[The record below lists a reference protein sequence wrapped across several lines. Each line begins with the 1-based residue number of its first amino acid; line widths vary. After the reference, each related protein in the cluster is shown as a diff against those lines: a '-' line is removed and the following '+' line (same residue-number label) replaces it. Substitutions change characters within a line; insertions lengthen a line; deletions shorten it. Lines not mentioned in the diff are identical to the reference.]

1 MSKTVGKSKNTKA
14 TKKVSAKA
22 VEKAV
27 PKTKAAPKT
36 TPKTTK
42 EKKKFI
48 DLRNDNNALLICV
61 VVIVVILVVALL
73 ASAIKNR
80 KTDIDASFD
89 VYAAGS
95 GCDLIVR
102 EDDGMRPASGSTI
115 VVKDSKGYRN
125 MLSQYSYLKKFNL
138 DEPKDFSEANY
149 VYIYSVDSINE
160 DGFKLG
166 NVNVQNNNVNIELK
180 YDSSKAIDCVNAHV
194 FVVRINDKNVENANF
209 NTVED

>member
-1 MSKTVGKSKNTKA
+1 MSKTVGKTKNTKA

-22 VEKAV
+22 AEKAV

-89 VYAAGS
+89 VYVAGS

-102 EDDGMRPASGSTI
+102 EDDGTRPASGSTI
-115 VVKDSKGYRN
+115 VVKDSKSYRD

-138 DEPKDFSEANY
+138 EEPKDFSEASY
-149 VYIYSVDSINE
+149 VYIYSVDSMSA
-160 DGFKLG
+160 DGLRLG
-166 NVNVQNNNVNIELK
+166 DVNVQNNNVNIEIK
-180 YDSSKAIDCVNAHV
+180 FDGRKAVDCVNAHV

-209 NTVED
+209 STVAD